1 MTGRAWSL
9 ALALCVVAAGGPLV
23 WRAGEAPA
31 HATTDRLARRLV
43 TDIVAGRNAGRAL
56 CQLYALRR
64 YYGRPRY
71 EPTPCTAET
80 IRTIAASP
88 DADRTV
94 YAAVTAP
101 AWKPESPEGVL
112 AFFDDRGFL
121 LPVFAGANMVS
132 SLDSLFDYRPGHSA
146 VTLDVPTGTTDQG
159 GDEYETV
166 LVLHVV
172 PLARRQQPLLSVIL
186 GPPSNEMCQG
196 PGWGWRL
203 RDTDG
208 DRVPEI
214 EIGPHVDASGTI
226 APRAVYRWSADAGGY
241 VGPDGSPADGFLR
254 TDRLPRASDCCPHH
268 VKTFADAVRALP
280 TPPTAGIRR
289 DVCES
294 QVFDAVTVY

>member
-23 WRAGEAPA
+23 RRAGEAPA
-31 HATTDRLARRLV
+31 HTTTDRLARRLV

-56 CQLYALRR
+56 CQLYSLRR

-71 EPTPCTAET
+71 EPTPCTTET

-88 DADRTV
+88 DGDRTV

-101 AWKPESPEGVL
+101 TWKPESPEGVL

-132 SLDSLFDYRPGHSA
+132 ATEALFEHRPGHRA
-146 VTLDVPTGTTDQG
+146 VALDVSTATTDRG
-159 GDEYETV
+159 SDEYETV
-166 LVLHVV
+166 LVLHIV
-172 PLARRQQPLLSVIL
+172 PVARSQQPLLSVIV
-186 GPPSNEMCQG
+186 GPPKNDICQG
-196 PGWGWRL
+196 PGWGWRM

-214 EIGPHVDASGTI
+214 EIGPQVDASGTI
-226 APRAVYRWSADAGGY
+226 APRAVYRWAADAGGY
-241 VGPDGSPADGFLR
+241 VGPDGSPADGFQR
-254 TDRLPRASDCCPHH
+254 TDRLSRTTECCSHH
-268 VKTFADAVRALP
+268 VRDFAQAVRALAS
-280 TPPTAGIRR
+280 TPEPGISRDTCEHSTFDMSTA
-289 DVCES
+289 
-294 QVFDAVTVY
+294 F

>member
-56 CQLYALRR
+56 CQLYSLRR

-132 SLDSLFDYRPGHSA
+132 NMDSLFEYRPGHSA
-146 VTLDVPTGTTDQG
+146 VALDVPTGTADRG
-159 GDEYETV
+159 SDEYETV
-166 LVLHVV
+166 LVLHIV
-172 PLARRQQPLLSVIL
+172 PLARRQRPLLSVIV
-186 GPPSNEMCQG
+186 GPPTRDMCQG

-208 DRVPEI
+208 DDVPEI
-214 EIGPHVDASGTI
+214 EIGPHVDASGAI
-226 APRAVYRWSADAGGY
+226 APRAVYRWSADAGEY
-241 VGPDGSPADGFLR
+241 VGPNGSPAEGFQR
-254 TDRLPRASDCCPHH
+254 TDRLSRATECCSHH
-268 VKTFADAVRALP
+268 VTDFAQAVRALAS
-280 TPPTAGIRR
+280 PPEPGISG
-289 DVCES
+289 DACERG
-294 QVFDAVTVY
+294 AMETITIY